1 MGNWSVQ
8 KQKKRKNKGVWRSGQ
23 AKRKIKWQVHR
34 NRDIT
39 KTKEIKSTQ
48 HLGTGWGN
56 KSEKKKELGQCRWNI
71 SRHS

>member
-34 NRDIT
+34 YPDIT

-48 HLGTGWGN
+48 HWVG
-56 KSEKKKELGQCRWNI
+56 K
-71 SRHS
+71 